1 MNTRTKL
8 ALAGA
13 VALALT
19 GPLAASTASASA
31 PAREPAPLVRAA
43 NPVPGKYI
51 VTLDKLVDPAR
62 AAAELGLKPT
72 FVYSKV
78 LNGFAVP
85 LTSRQLTLVRAGV
98 GVKAVEEDAKVS
110 VSDSTTTT
118 TATTTPAAP
127 ARRGPASTWGLDRID
142 QRRLPL
148 DAKFT
153 TASDGAG
160 VSAYVLDTGIDYGHA
175 EFGGRATFGFDT
187 VGDGRNG
194 ADCHGHGTHVA
205 GTVGG
210 QTYGVAPKASLVS
223 VRVLNCQGNGEDSA
237 VIAALDWVAKNAVR
251 PAVLN
256 ASLGSDKSVALNA
269 AATAL
274 SDAGVLPV
282 LSAGND
288 AKDAC
293 GASPGSADRVV
304 TVAASNMS
312 DEQSAFSNWGTC
324 VDLYAPGED
333 ILSAKLGG
341 GSVSLNG
348 TSMAAP
354 HATGAAAL
362 YLRAH
367 PKADPA
373 ELAGFLNSEST
384 KGALTKLSKNS
395 PNAILFTD
403 GL

>member
-13 VALALT
+13 VVLALS
-19 GPLAASTASASA
+19 GPLAASTASASASA
-31 PAREPAPLVRAA
+31 PAREPAPLVHAA

-51 VTLDKLVDPAR
+51 VTLDKLVDPAT
-62 AAAELGLKPT
+62 AAAKLGLKPT
-72 FVYSKV
+72 VLYSKV

-85 LTSRQLTLVRAGV
+85 LTPWQLTLVRGSL

-110 VSDSTTTT
+110 APHSTTTPS
-118 TATTTPAAP
+118 AFARQSPAP
-127 ARRGPASTWGLDRID
+127 AWGLDRID
-142 QRRLPL
+142 QQKLPL
-148 DAKFT
+148 DGRFT
-153 TASDGAG
+153 TAGDGAG
-160 VSAYVLDTGIDYGHA
+160 VSAYVLDTGIDYGHS

-194 ADCHGHGTHVA
+194 ADCNGHGTHVA

-210 QTYGVAPKASLVS
+210 RTYGVAPRTSLVS

-237 VIAALDWVAKNAVR
+237 VIAGLDWVAKNAVQ

-256 ASLGSDKSVALNA
+256 ASLGGDTSPALNA

-274 SDAGVLPV
+274 SEAGVLPV

-288 AKDAC
+288 AKNAC
-293 GASPGSADRVV
+293 GASPASADRVV
-304 TVAASNMS
+304 TVAASNKR
-312 DEQSAFSNWGTC
+312 DEESAFSNWGPC

-341 GSVSLNG
+341 GSLSLNG

-354 HATGAAAL
+354 HAAGVAAL
-362 YLRAH
+362 YKQAH
-367 PKADPA
+367 PEADPA
-373 ELAGFLNSEST
+373 ELAGFLASEST
-384 KGALTKLSKNS
+384 KNVLTKLSKTS